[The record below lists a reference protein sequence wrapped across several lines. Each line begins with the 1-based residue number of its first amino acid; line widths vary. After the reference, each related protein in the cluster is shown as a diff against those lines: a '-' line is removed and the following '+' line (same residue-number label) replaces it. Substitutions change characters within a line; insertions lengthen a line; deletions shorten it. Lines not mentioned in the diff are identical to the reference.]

1 MTGAHPMDPTDA
13 FHEIGLLAFSET
25 SVDGLLKQLAEL
37 AKRTVPG
44 TAEVSVTLSRG
55 NGAHTAAFTG
65 GLALDLDERQY
76 EQGHGPCLDA
86 LASGGTLVLNDLKS
100 EARWPDFAALA
111 LDAGCRSCLS
121 VGLPVHQSATG
132 ALNLYATEPQAFDED
147 AVTVA
152 QTFAGYAAVALA
164 NAHLHSAQANLA
176 DLLRTAMLGSR
187 Q

>member
-1 MTGAHPMDPTDA
+1 MTGVYPMDPTDA
-13 FHEIGLLAFSET
+13 FHEIASRTFDGTSLDDLLHRM
-25 SVDGLLKQLAEL
+25 AEL

-44 TAEVSVTLSRG
+44 AAEVSVTLSRG
-55 NGAHTAAFTG
+55 KGAYTAAFTG
-65 GLALDLDERQY
+65 GLALGLDERQY

-86 LASGGTLVLNDLKS
+86 LASGGTLVLNDLTS

-111 LDAGCRSCLS
+111 LAAGCLSCLS
-121 VGLPVHQSATG
+121 VGLPVHASAAG
-132 ALNLYATEPQAFDED
+132 ALNLYATEPHAFDED

-164 NAHLHSAQANLA
+164 NAHLHNAQAGLA
-176 DLLRTAMLGSR
+176 DLLRTAMLDPR